1 VSSGVAL
8 TVSAVQEVA
17 AGFVTAGDTLHVK
30 NFCRMTGTGGAK
42 TGRIYINTT
51 PNLSG
56 SPILV
61 STYASLAS
69 ALGLAYERHIRFKT
83 ASSAE
88 VFPVTVNANTDLIQS
103 GLIANITVDTT
114 AVFYIIFTVQCASGV
129 DTMISSGYT
138 IQKI

>member
-1 VSSGVAL
+1 
-8 TVSAVQEVA
+8 
-17 AGFVTAGDTLHVK
+17 
-30 NFCRMTGTGGAK
+30 MTGTGGAK

-88 VFPVTVNANTDLIQS
+88 VFPVTVNANTDLVQS